1 MSSETLTPAVRRTRY
16 KPNQSTI
23 VFGIAVLLVL
33 VLSAALS
40 GFNPATVEWWERHDT
55 DPTRGRTKRIRLD
68 TGQVIQ
74 LRQLVLS
81 VAEEPDIRVISYFAD
96 VDGDLDDIEFDA

>member
-1 MSSETLTPAVRRTRY
+1 MPATPTTRPTSACSTRSSRR
-16 KPNQSTI
+16 
-23 VFGIAVLLVL
+23 
-33 VLSAALS
+33 
-40 GFNPATVEWWERHDT
+40 NPATVDWWEQHDS

-74 LRQLVLS
+74 LRQLVLQ

-96 VDGDLDDIEFDA
+96 ADGDLDDVEFDS